1 MIAAIVWAVLG
12 IMCLAFHSEGSC
24 ESGIRPRDFES
35 ITVYGISGIS
45 GIDFLER
52 DKTELAQ
59 VPFVLIEKQEHL
71 NLFHNAYYYSG
82 STRWRWKAP
91 LGCVVKLKDGS
102 SCRIRLSYGMA
113 FFQILGQ
120 EGHYRIAEDNLE
132 EFRNMVEWII
142 GSLNAQTF
150 NSLGASSTAIG
161 FRQDEFEIAAK
172 AYASGDLKGAKG
184 VVQLPN
190 DLAGVT
196 IDGRMYV
203 TQAPVSDN
211 LYLFITW
218 RGKGSNLRGYIFRL
232 ANAHDSPDMN
242 VDRIDVLGPTIWEPG
257 FGKIEVEIEST
268 LVPGWYKAKRDM
280 D

>member
-1 MIAAIVWAVLG
+1 MYELNTKVPLLAGVL
-12 IMCLAFHSEGSC
+12 
-24 ESGIRPRDFES
+24 
-35 ITVYGISGIS
+35 
-45 GIDFLER
+45 
-52 DKTELAQ
+52 
-59 VPFVLIEKQEHL
+59 VLVS
-71 NLFHNAYYYSG
+71 A
-82 STRWRWKAP
+82 
-91 LGCVVKLKDGS
+91 
-102 SCRIRLSYGMA
+102 
-113 FFQILGQ
+113 
-120 EGHYRIAEDNLE
+120 
-132 EFRNMVEWII
+132 II
-142 GSLNAQTF
+142 GCEHQKSGRQ
-150 NSLGASSTAIG
+150 ASQDTNIREDANIRTLSKSAMN
-161 FRQDEFEIAAK
+161 FKPDEFEIAAK
-172 AYASGDLKGAKG
+172 AYASGDLKGARG
-184 VVQLPN
+184 VVQLPH

-218 RGKGSNLRGYIFRL
+218 RGKGSNLRGYICRL